1 MIELIS
7 NSGKFTVIVISYLK
21 VVILG
26 MAKGIFL
33 FIAGSIVGF
42 ITTPLL

>member
-1 MIELIS
+1 MI
-7 NSGKFTVIVISYLK
+7 ISYPK
-21 VVILG
+21 EIILG